1 MTINYTTNLS
11 LAEPV
16 TGTESGTWG
25 DDVNKG
31 LTDYLDISIAGT
43 LALTSASFT
52 ANALT
57 LANTTGSSSGNGI
70 VATTAQYYILKLSSL
85 AAAVTITAPSSSKTY
100 LVYNSDSTYSATIK
114 ASGQSGVSVVA
125 GERALVFFNG
135 TDYVKASSTVLTNFT
150 GTLAVANGGT
160 GVTTSTGT
168 GSVVLS
174 TSPTLVTPILGTPT
188 SATLTNATG
197 YTTAN
202 LVGTIGLTTQVS
214 GTLPVTNGGTGV
226 TTSTG
231 SGSNVLSTSPT
242 LVTPILG
249 TPTSVTLTNATG
261 LPIATG
267 VSGLGTGV
275 ATALAV
281 NTGSTGAFLVNGG
294 ALGTPS
300 SGTLTNATGLPLTTG
315 VTGTLPV
322 ANGGTNLTSFTA
334 NGVVYAS
341 STSALTTGSALTFDG
356 TVLTSSGFSGPLNG
370 TVGATTANTGAF
382 TTLSA
387 SSTVSGTGFS
397 TYLASP
403 PAIGGTA
410 AAAGKFTTLSASAVG
425 STIELKQTATGAA
438 TYYVMDN
445 TIETGGKRWRFGY
458 TGGAGI
464 PCFSLYNQTDNL
476 VSWVADASGNFGLG
490 ITPSAWNS
498 AVKALQV
505 NNAALSSFTSGG
517 NVQTWLTNNAYYDAG
532 GWKYKVSSVGANQYS
547 QVYDGSH
554 AWFTAPSGTAGNAI
568 TFTQAMTLDASAN
581 LTVGAGIT
589 NTLTLTG
596 SAYGMLTTTNDLYV
610 QAGGLGNQIIFRR
623 GSTENARIDASGNL
637 LVGTTT
643 SAGRLTV
650 KGTTTDNSTTGITVQ
665 DSSANSLFYVRN
677 DGLVNTG
684 ISTNSPYNATTAS
697 SANLL
702 VTSSGSLSRATSA
715 LKYKQD
721 VRNLE
726 NVDISIFRPVRYK
739 SKCYLDN
746 STNDYIGF
754 IADEYVDH
762 YPELVSFGSEGQVEG
777 FAYERMTAI
786 LCKAI
791 QELSAQVTTL
801 QTQVTALK
809 G

>member
-1 MTINYTTNLS
+1 VAYNGTTVQWEAIPVSTTGPDYTISGNVTTTGNLSVGAVTLSGGTTNGV
-11 LAEPV
+11 A
-16 TGTESGTWG
+16 
-25 DDVNKG
+25 
-31 LTDYLDISIAGT
+31 YL
-43 LALTSASFT
+43 
-52 ANALT
+52 N
-57 LANTTGSSSGNGI
+57 
-70 VATTAQYYILKLSSL
+70 
-85 AAAVTITAPSSSKTY
+85 
-100 LVYNSDSTYSATIK
+100 
-114 ASGQSGVSVVA
+114 
-125 GERALVFFNG
+125 
-135 TDYVKASSTVLTNFT
+135 
-150 GTLAVANGGT
+150 
-160 GVTTSTGT
+160 
-168 GSVVLS
+168 
-174 TSPTLVTPILGTPT
+174 
-188 SATLTNATG
+188 
-197 YTTAN
+197 
-202 LVGTIGLTTQVS
+202 
-214 GTLPVTNGGTGV
+214 
-226 TTSTG
+226 
-231 SGSNVLSTSPT
+231 GSNV
-242 LVTPILG
+242 I
-249 TPTSVTLTNATG
+249 
-261 LPIATG
+261 
-267 VSGLGTGV
+267 
-275 ATALAV
+275 
-281 NTGSTGAFLVNGG
+281 
-294 ALGTPS
+294 
-300 SGTLTNATGLPLTTG
+300 
-315 VTGTLPV
+315 
-322 ANGGTNLTSFTA
+322 
-334 NGVVYAS
+334 
-341 STSALTTGSALTFDG
+341 TTGSALTFDG

-370 TVGATTANTGAF
+370 TVGATTANTGSF

-403 PAIGGTA
+403 PAIGATTQNTGA
-410 AAAGKFTTLSASAVG
+410 FTTLSASAVG

-458 TGGAGI
+458 TGAAGI

-490 ITPSAWNS
+490 ITPSAWTVGKNI
-498 AVKALQV
+498 QIG
-505 NNAALSSFTSGG
+505 AAGIISGQASNTS
-517 NVQTWLTNNAYYDAG
+517 LIEI
-532 GWKYKVSSVGANQYS
+532 GANWYYGASGAIKYINSDYASDYYQYQGKHIWWS
-547 QVYDGSH
+547 
-554 AWFTAPSGTAGNAI
+554 APSGTAGATVTTSTN
-568 TFTQAMTLDASAN
+568 MTL
-581 LTVGAGIT
+581 
-589 NTLTLTG
+589 
-596 SAYGMLTTTNDLYV
+596 
-610 QAGGLGNQIIFRR
+610 
-623 GSTENARIDASGNL
+623 DASGNL

-697 SANLL
+697 PANLL
-702 VTSSGSLSRATSA
+702 VTSSGSLLRATSA